1 MGNNCSF
8 SDCMNSN
15 SPQIKFEKGEKVLKF
30 DLNQENT
37 STNFQ
42 RSSAH
47 HNTINQIRLSEANKN
62 KLMKSFENSSNSTYN
77 SNGNDKMEKVK
88 SSSKFKRKDKR
99 TISLVE
105 KSKMGSQI
113 HKEELRLSVTN
124 SLFVSEVKGLPNKKY
139 QIMSKI
145 GSGAYGTV
153 YLAQNIIT
161 KANVAMKKIPKSAEN
176 LLEDNEIKDE
186 IEILKKLD
194 HPNIVKILEF
204 YNTEDSYYIITD
216 HCSYGELYYQI
227 NKSYSETQMAVV
239 LRQIL
244 SGLSY
249 LHENNI
255 IHRDLKLENILITEI
270 ENSITTK
277 EKLFN
282 IKIIDFGTA
291 KIFDRKHSQYKIVG
305 SSYYLAPEVLNH
317 SYNEK
322 CDMWSAGVI
331 LYMLLC
337 NVAPFDGNDDAEI
350 MEKIKQGKFNKKDP
364 RYANASKEIKDLIE
378 NLLEYDSNKRLTAL
392 EALHHP
398 WFTVAN
404 SNMLFMNIEHEK
416 IIEFIHNLVSY
427 KISSKLQEMVM
438 AYIIHNMPKPKESR
452 DAIKLFQ
459 YFNEKGDGKLTKEE
473 LKKGLLQ
480 FVSEEYLKD
489 FDDVFIML
497 DGGNNGFIQYEEFL
511 RGCLDKKEVLT
522 EEILVY
528 AFNFFDKD
536 NSGHLSVD
544 KIKPY
549 FIEGNKVSE
558 EVFKNIF
565 AEIDQDNDG
574 LIDFKEFKDMLID

>member
-1 MGNNCSF
+1 MGNCNL
-8 SDCMNSN
+8 DCFTPN
-15 SPQIKFEKGEKVLKF
+15 SPQIQFEKGGKVIKF
-30 DLNQENT
+30 DLSQDGAEST
-37 STNFQ
+37 ETNF
-42 RSSAH
+42 RRKTVH
-47 HNTINQIRLSEANKN
+47 HNTVGQSQIRLSEENRQ
-62 KLMKSFENSSNSTYN
+62 KLMKSFEGSGLGTISENPQ
-77 SNGNDKMEKVK
+77 KAK
-88 SSSKFKRKDKR
+88 SKFQRKDKR

-124 SLFVSEVKGLPNKKY
+124 SLFVNEVKGLPNKKY
-139 QIMSKI
+139 KIISKI
-145 GSGAYGTV
+145 GTGAYGTV
-153 YLAQNIIT
+153 FLAENLLT
-161 KANVAMKKIPKSAEN
+161 KANVAMKKIDKSAED

-204 YNTEDSYYIITD
+204 YNTPDSYYIIND
-216 HCSYGELYYQI
+216 YCPNGELYYQI
-227 NKSYSETQMAVV
+227 NKQFSETQMAVIF
-239 LRQIL
+239 RQIF

-255 IHRDLKLENILITEI
+255 IHRDLKLENILITDI
-270 ENSITTK
+270 EKSITTK

-291 KIFDRKHSQYKIVG
+291 KIFDRKHSQYQIVG
-305 SSYYLAPEVLNH
+305 SSYYLAPEVINH

-337 NVAPFDGNDDAEI
+337 GVAPFDGKDDTEI
-350 MEKIKQGKFNKKDP
+350 IERIKKGNFNKTNPK
-364 RYANASKEIKDLIE
+364 YQNASDEIKNLIE
-378 NLLEYDSNKRLTAL
+378 NLLEFNANKRLSAL
-392 EALHHP
+392 DALHHP
-398 WFTVAN
+398 WFTAAN
-404 SNMLFMNIEHEK
+404 SSLLFSNIPHEK
-416 IIEFIHNLVSY
+416 IIDFIHNLLSY
-427 KISSKLQEMVM
+427 KITSKLQEMVM
-438 AYIIHNMPKPKESR
+438 AYIIHNMPKPKDSK

-473 LKKGLLQ
+473 LRKALLN
-480 FVSEEYLKD
+480 FVDESIMKD

-511 RGCLDKKEVLT
+511 RACLDKKEVLT

-528 AFNFFDKD
+528 AFNFFDND
-536 NSGHLSVD
+536 NSGFLSVD

-574 LIDFKEFKDMLID
+574 LIDFKEFKDMMTDSI